1 VSRHDFSRAENATKS
16 TGALA
21 PAEIGVSEGGGGFNP
36 RIEPAE
42 SERALAPE
50 SLSPHALF
58 QHSGKVVG
66 FLVASLVPPEV
77 ELETIAVAVEAQR
90 RGIGV
95 LLLQALIKTLKTE
108 PVDTLTLEVRA
119 SNQTALNFYQQNGLQ
134 QIARRPRYYANPE
147 EDAILMRLNLIN
159 DRGHP

>member
-1 VSRHDFSRAENATKS
+1 MNSPAVHIRPMSAADLNRVLEIAESLHHAPRWTASAYRAAMNPDNTPRRI
-16 TGALA
+16 ALA
-21 PAEIGVSEGGGGFNP
+21 AS
-36 RIEPAE
+36 
-42 SERALAPE
+42 APE
-50 SLSPHALF
+50 SHAP
-58 QHSGKVVG
+58 VG